1 LTFRTYAQVAG
12 ADASGLGDQV
22 ARQRERVGAQL
33 QNVERVVAV
42 ISGKGGVGKSWVSAA
57 LAIALARRG
66 CAVGV
71 LDADLQSPTVA
82 RSLRARGPLAVTAEG
97 VEPATGTAGVRVISM
112 DLLLA
117 EGAPLRWTSAAGE
130 AHTWR
135 GIAETGALRE
145 FLSDVLWGAL
155 DVLLV
160 DMPPDTHRLDDLSA
174 LVPDISGAIAITL
187 PSEESRRSVARAMR
201 AAQSNGVRLLGV
213 VENMSGY
220 ACARCGETRPLFS
233 GDAGRELTGE
243 FGIPLLARLP
253 FIPGSSEPPADRVAD
268 VASVVLGA
276 PTLPRS
282 DTEPT

>member
-1 LTFRTYAQVAG
+1 MSFRTYAQVARP
-12 ADASGLGDQV
+12 DTSGLGDQV
-22 ARQRERVGAQL
+22 ARQHERVRAQL
-33 QNVERVVAV
+33 RDVQRVVAV

-82 RSLRARGPLAVTAEG
+82 RSLQARGPLAVCAEG
-97 VEPATGTAGVRVISM
+97 VEPATGSAGVRVIST

-117 EGAPLRWTSAAGE
+117 EGAPLRWTSPVGE

-160 DMPPDTHRLDDLSA
+160 DMPPDTHRLDDLAA
-174 LVPDISGAIAITL
+174 LVPGISGAVAITL

-201 AAQSNGVRLLGV
+201 AAHSSGVPLLGI

-220 ACARCGETRPLFS
+220 ACARCAETRPLFR
-233 GDAGRELTGE
+233 GDAGRELAGE
-243 FGIPLLARLP
+243 FDVPLLARLP
-253 FIPGSSEPPADRVAD
+253 FIPGPSEPPADYVAD
-268 VASVVLGA
+268 VVNIVLGSA
-276 PTLPRS
+276 TLPRS
-282 DTEPT
+282 RAEST

>member
-1 LTFRTYAQVAG
+1 MSFRTYAQVAG
-12 ADASGLGDQV
+12 PDASGLGDQV
-22 ARQRERVGAQL
+22 ARQHERVRAQL
-33 QNVERVVAV
+33 QDVQRVVAV

-82 RSLRARGPLAVTAEG
+82 RSLHARGPLAVRADG
-97 VEPATGTAGVRVISM
+97 VAPATGTAGVRVIST

-145 FLSDVLWGAL
+145 FLGDVLWGAL

-201 AAQSNGVRLLGV
+201 AAHSNGVRLLGI

-220 ACARCGETRPLFS
+220 ACAACQQTRPLFD
-233 GDAGRELTGE
+233 GDAGRELASE
-243 FGIPLLARLP
+243 FGVPLLARLP
-253 FIPGSSEPPADRVAD
+253 FIPGPSEPPADRLAD
-268 VASVVLGA
+268 VVSVVLDCV
-276 PTLPRS
+276 TLPRRHAEA
-282 DTEPT
+282 T